1 MILKSLYYILYW
13 ERSEVDRS
21 QSVSAKYVIHMAA
34 DIQGDG
40 IAGTVATDQQ
50 EIPIPQAGSRV
61 AGSERW
67 LMGWAAVISVANR
80 MSQ

>member
-1 MILKSLYYILYW
+1 MI
-13 ERSEVDRS
+13 R
-21 QSVSAKYVIHMAA
+21 MAA

-50 EIPIPQAGSRV
+50 ETPIPQAGCRV

-67 LMGWAAVISVANR
+67 LMGWAAVISVVNR

>member
-1 MILKSLYYILYW
+1 MYYILYW
-13 ERSEVDRS
+13 GRSEVERS
-21 QSVSAKYVIHMAA
+21 QSVSSKYVIRMAA

-50 EIPIPQAGSRV
+50 ETPIPQAGCRV

-67 LMGWAAVISVANR
+67 LMGWAAVISVVNR